1 MSENEP
7 EAPEAP
13 EAPKEEPQYIDFDQF
28 AAVELKAGK
37 VMEAALH
44 PDADRLLVLK
54 VDVGEEAPRQL
65 CAGIRADWEP
75 ETLVGRTVVVVAN
88 LKPRKLRGLESQ
100 GMLLAVNGVER
111 VIPLGI
117 DGEVVPGT
125 RVT

>member
-44 PDADRLLVLK
+44 PDADRLP
-54 VDVGEEAPRQL
+54 A
-65 CAGIRADWEP
+65 
-75 ETLVGRTVVVVAN
+75 RTGSRRRWSAA
-88 LKPRKLRGLESQ
+88 LSWWSR
-100 GMLLAVNGVER
+100 
-111 VIPLGI
+111 
-117 DGEVVPGT
+117 T
-125 RVT
+125 